1 MIKVSAHTNELDLLL
16 VLMGDSIPNKEVFTM
31 RERLEMRNELELLI
45 GLKLDNIPDEK
56 VIQWTGWIKDP
67 FPELKSDVIRAI
79 RYAVFSN
86 QIL

>member
-1 MIKVSAHTNELDLLL
+1 
-16 VLMGDSIPNKEVFTM
+16 M
-31 RERLEMRNELELLI
+31 RNMLEMRNELELLI

-56 VIQWTGWIKDP
+56 VIEWAGWIKDP
-67 FPELKSDVIRAI
+67 FPLLKSDVIRTI